1 MSKANRG
8 AGASGLVVGS
18 KLKALVNAKGMKC
31 SGDLLD
37 ALNLA
42 VAGVLDQA
50 CRRAKAN
57 QRATVRP
64 EDL

>member
-1 MSKANRG
+1 MSKMNRG
-8 AGASGLVVGS
+8 TAAAGLVVGS
-18 KLKALVNAKGMKC
+18 KLKALVNAKGLKC

-37 ALNLA
+37 ALNHA
-42 VAGVLDQA
+42 VAALLEQA